1 MNLYTQGQPGLQTEF
16 QETQA
21 GLHRETLSWKKK
33 EEEEK
38 EEEEEEEREG
48 EESRGIGM
56 LGLRDSKSSLKSI
69 LLPIQ
74 QCSTQPPRPPISFT
88 HTRARARTHTHTH
101 TPAYHHSARPW
112 PVPLLKAL
120 SRRKEPR

>member
-21 GLHRETLSWKKK
+21 ELHRETLSWKKK

-48 EESRGIGM
+48 EGSRGIGM
-56 LGLRDSKSSLKSI
+56 LGLRDSKS
-69 LLPIQ
+69 
-74 QCSTQPPRPPISFT
+74 
-88 HTRARARTHTHTH
+88 
-101 TPAYHHSARPW
+101 
-112 PVPLLKAL
+112 
-120 SRRKEPR
+120 